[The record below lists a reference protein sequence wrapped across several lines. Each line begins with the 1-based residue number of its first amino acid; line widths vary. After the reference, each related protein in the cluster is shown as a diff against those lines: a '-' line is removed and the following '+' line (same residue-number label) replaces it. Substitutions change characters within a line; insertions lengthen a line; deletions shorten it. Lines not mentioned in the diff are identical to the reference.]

1 MKIMINQKPIL
12 AFSSEDS
19 NNFIFFDGLA
29 VATIVLH
36 SFKLGYSP
44 VITDDKDRLTS
55 SQIYQ
60 NENENV
66 VQSKR
71 S

>member
-1 MKIMINQKPIL
+1 MVYLVTLDTVIAIL
-12 AFSSEDS
+12 Q
-19 NNFIFFDGLA
+19 
-29 VATIVLH
+29 T
-36 SFKLGYSP
+36 KGYSP